1 LKLLGVDHKPE
12 AEQDLVRHLRR
23 GDPESWRRLCVDY
36 GAPLFRYCYCWTG
49 GSREAAEEVRQETL
63 IAATAAIS
71 RYRGEVPLF
80 AWLCGIARHKAADH
94 LRRQPELHAQL
105 DFPDLE
111 KGTLASAAGSPE
123 AAVMRLETR
132 AAILETLWD
141 LPADYRT
148 ALVWRYVDGEGVDA
162 IAKKLGRTYK
172 GAESLL
178 SRARAAFAR
187 KFRKVDRSVEKPIA
201 AR

>member
-1 LKLLGVDHKPE
+1 L
-12 AEQDLVRHLRR
+12 
-23 GDPESWRRLCVDY
+23 
-36 GAPLFRYCYCWTG
+36 
-49 GSREAAEEVRQETL
+49 EAAEDVRQETL
-63 IAATAAIS
+63 IAATAAIA

-94 LRRQPELHAQL
+94 LRRQPEPQAPLGL
-105 DFPDLE
+105 PNCE
-111 KGTLASAAGSPE
+111 PEASAAGSPE

-132 AAILETLWD
+132 AQILETLWG

-148 ALVWRYVDGEGVDA
+148 ALVWRYVDGEGVEA

-172 GAESLL
+172 GAESVL

-187 KFRKVDRSVEKPIA
+187 QYRKVNQSVEKPIA
-201 AR
+201 GR